1 MEPLDSFYGLKKFAN
16 GKISAY
22 ELQDVDPIIERV
34 RTNSQNLAQS
44 ELTIEFD
51 DDVKFF
57 NLFDISDDD
66 VWFMKMIN
74 SYYSDYEFMDYYSV
88 KEDFLQGYTIFGHFD
103 DENIEKLRQVNKLI
117 YSRKFDLEDEDFR
130 KGLANRMFDA
140 FNFPT
145 QNILNDYQTE
155 KNREM
160 IQVAQKTINKEVNDY
175 FKEFDFEFTP
185 YAGLKTTVANLIMW
199 YIRTNSVHLPIEE
212 LLKKVFETSRTDIGG
227 WHEYSYDY
235 QNDEY
240 FDNESFN
247 RTVSRSLD
255 EILEKIEDGYEREGF
270 DLKSYIDMVDR
281 ITKKY
286 GSERWHKLPKK
297 PKEVR
302 FKVIGFDKNPNK
314 IEVKLQKD
322 LKERSLKLSEEN
334 FYNLLYQPT
343 LFNFDDI

>member
-1 MEPLDSFYGLKKFAN
+1 MEPLDSFYGLKNFAN

-22 ELQDVDPIIERV
+22 ELQDVDPLIERV

-66 VWFMKMIN
+66 VWFIKMIN
-74 SYYSDYEFMDYYSV
+74 SYYSDYEFIDYYTV
-88 KEDFLQGYTIFGHFD
+88 KEDFLQGYIIFGYFD
-103 DENIEKLRQVNKLI
+103 DENIEKLREVNKLI
-117 YSRKFDLEDEDFR
+117 YGRKFDLQDEDFR
-130 KGLANRMFDA
+130 KGLANKMFDA

-145 QNILNDYQTE
+145 QNILHDYQTE

-160 IQVAQKTINKEVNDY
+160 IQVAQKSINKEINDY
-175 FKEFDFEFTP
+175 FKEFDFEFIP
-185 YAGLKTTVANLIMW
+185 YDGLKTTAANLIMW

-255 EILEKIEDGYEREGF
+255 EILEKIEDNYEREGF

-281 ITKKY
+281 IVKKY
-286 GSERWHKLPKK
+286 GSERWHNLPKK

-314 IEVKLQKD
+314 IEVKLQKG

>member
-322 LKERSLKLSEEN
+322 LKERSLRLSEEN

>member
-66 VWFMKMIN
+66 VWFIKMIN
-74 SYYSDYEFMDYYSV
+74 SYYSDYEFLDYYSV
-88 KEDFLQGYTIFGHFD
+88 KEDFLQGYIIFGHFD

-117 YSRKFDLEDEDFR
+117 HGRKFDLQDEEFR
-130 KGLANRMFDA
+130 KGLSNKMFDA

-160 IQVAQKTINKEVNDY
+160 IQVAQKSINKEVNNY
-175 FKEFDFEFTP
+175 FKEFDFEFIP

-240 FDNESFN
+240 FDDESFN

-255 EILEKIEDGYEREGF
+255 EILEKIEDNYEREGF

-281 ITKKY
+281 IVKKY
-286 GSERWHKLPKK
+286 GSEKWHNLPKK
-297 PKEVR
+297 PKDVR
-302 FKVIGFDKNPNK
+302 FKVIGFVKNPNK

-322 LKERSLKLSEEN
+322 LKERILKLSEEN